1 MSNKCMSI
9 GSFHSGNSSILLLSS
24 LELAAAD
31 GNTVSLN
38 KIVVVYH
45 IQMRE
50 ILDAELL
57 LAGRGGEE
65 EGQRVEGCSS
75 VKLLLDGRGGEGEK
89 LSWASSSA
97 SMMWRLGDWA
107 TAFAP
112 VVSFSLFGHH
122 GDGAEGRDVVRQ
134 VAAAQLLS

>member
-1 MSNKCMSI
+1 
-9 GSFHSGNSSILLLSS
+9 LLGFLSQLLVLLRS
-24 LELAAAD
+24 ELAAAEE
-31 GNTVSLN
+31 NKVSLN
-38 KIVVVYH
+38 KVMVVYH
-45 IQMRE
+45 FQMRE
-50 ILDAELL
+50 ILDAELI
-57 LAGRGGEE
+57 LAGRGGKE
-65 EGQRVEGCSS
+65 EGRRVEGCSS